1 MKIAYCRVSSTEQSF
16 ESQIKFLQSQGCE
29 KIFQEKI
36 SGKETNNRSEL
47 NQLIDFV
54 REGDV
59 VHVTKVDRLA
69 RNTLDA
75 LQIAEKLNSKNVGLV
90 CHDLGN
96 TDINSD
102 IGKVIFSTISVIAEF
117 ERKRIAQRVSEGRKL
132 AKQKGK
138 HLGRFKD
145 TELRLEFN
153 KIKDL
158 GLAKSEMARRLN
170 CSRATIYNLFN
181 EYKIK
186 SIRAS

>member
-36 SGKETNNRSEL
+36 SGKEKNNRSEL
-47 NQLIDFV
+47 NLLIDFV

-117 ERKRIAQRVSEGRKL
+117 ERKRIAQRVSEGREL

-158 GLAKSEMARRLN
+158 GLAKSEMARRLS

-181 EYKIK
+181 EYIK
-186 SIRAS
+186 